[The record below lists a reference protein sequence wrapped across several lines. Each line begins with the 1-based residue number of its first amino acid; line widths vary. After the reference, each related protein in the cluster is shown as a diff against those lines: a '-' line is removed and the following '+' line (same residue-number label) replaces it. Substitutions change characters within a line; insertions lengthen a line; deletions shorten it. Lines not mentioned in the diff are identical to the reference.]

1 MTALKQN
8 GLLASVVLA
17 GLTLAGCSGPQRDP
31 PFQLWPDMKFQP
43 KFRAQLSTDLFADHR
58 ESRAAPTGAIARGH
72 MQDDTPFFTGMEGK
86 LYVGKMPVPVTEELL
101 TEGQWRFTTYCT
113 PCHDRTGLGKG
124 MVPLRWP
131 AWQPQNLMDDRIV
144 QMADGDIFNVI
155 TYGRRTMPPYMV
167 QNRPAERW
175 AIIAYVRVLQ
185 RSAHGTIN
193 DVPEPERASLEYKG
207 PPPAPPTPPGQA
219 PGQAA
224 PAAPGQAPAQGN
236 PKP

>member
-1 MTALKQN
+1 MIALKQT

-43 KFRAQLSTDLFADHR
+43 KFRAQLATDLFADHR
-58 ESRAAPTGAIARGH
+58 ESRAAPAGAIARGH

-155 TYGRRTMPPYMV
+155 TYGRRTMPSYAV
-167 QNRPAERW
+167 QNRPGERW

-185 RSAHGTIN
+185 RAAHGTIN
-193 DVPEPERASLEYKG
+193 DVPDAERASLEYKG
-207 PPPAPPTPPGQA
+207 PPPAPPTPPTPPGQAA

-224 PAAPGQAPAQGN
+224 PAAPAQGN